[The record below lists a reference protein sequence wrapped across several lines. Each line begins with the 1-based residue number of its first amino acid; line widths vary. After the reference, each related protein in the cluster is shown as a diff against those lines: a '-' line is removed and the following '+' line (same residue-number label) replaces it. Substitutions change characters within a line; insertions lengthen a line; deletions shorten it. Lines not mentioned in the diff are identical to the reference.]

1 MKREGIE
8 YVAGVSVR
16 PPIDFTPK
24 EHLKEIERGV
34 RHDAFVSK
42 MCILA
47 YPLTIVFAIVMFK
60 VIMAILR

>member
-1 MKREGIE
+1 MSKRKVE

-60 VIMAILR
+60 VIMSFFK

>member
-1 MKREGIE
+1 MSKRKVE
-8 YVAGVSVR
+8 YVAGVSIR

-42 MCILA
+42 LILLA

-60 VIMAILR
+60 VIMSFFK